1 MKINWQNEV
10 ESIKEEL
17 MNDLKELLAIDSVR
31 DIEHRTEEYPLGPG
45 PALTLQKVLA
55 FGERDGFKT
64 KNIGNLAGQKCSGFL
79 DMSM

>member
-31 DIEHRTEEYPLGPG
+31 DIEHRTAEYPLGP
-45 PALTLQKVLA
+45 
-55 FGERDGFKT
+55 
-64 KNIGNLAGQKCSGFL
+64 
-79 DMSM
+79 